1 MTGAGQS
8 RGGPARR
15 GPARRGP
22 ARSGSHDGR
31 GAGRDRARERGAE
44 RYERGGA
51 TDPLDPAAWS
61 AGASLEELPSTPLP
75 VSPRNGPPI
84 GVGGGVAVVAVAA
97 LLLAGTG
104 FLGGRP
110 SPSPSQAAGVVPP
123 SSPRSSAPV
132 PTPGIGIVPQVTP
145 FSPCAAAPTSP
156 PQLQLQVNGVPHS
169 GIVEVFPPD
178 TRSPGPSPSRDAS
191 GPVQRITVPADVITE
206 VWIVGGACALGWN
219 IGLIG
224 NPVLNAFVTPQLDPA
239 IAAQNRF
246 AVTLAPFAGR
256 DLNLRADLFFPAM
269 MARAIWPI
277 TVEPVQRPTASLHVG
292 DDGWS
297 LVEGCDVVLALG
309 NGYEYPSDPACL
321 GDLPAEPDTRLQVEH
336 DDVLELRLGD
346 WDIQSAVLTCGRLSG
361 TSFVAEPAPGCFLE
375 AATRRD
381 PSTFARFP
389 PLPPEIAGAW
399 TIQIS
404 ACALSGGLAATNR
417 LCGSWYANLEIRP
430 GR

>member
-1 MTGAGQS
+1 VTGAGQG

-15 GPARRGP
+15 RP
-22 ARSGSHDGR
+22 ARSGGLDGH
-31 GAGRDRARERGAE
+31 GGSRDRSRERGAD
-44 RYERGGA
+44 RYERAGA
-51 TDPLDPAAWS
+51 ADPLDPTAWS

-75 VSPRNGPPI
+75 VAPRSGPPL
-84 GVGGGVAVVAVAA
+84 GVGGTLAVLAMAA
-97 LLLAGTG
+97 LLAAGLG
-104 FLGGRP
+104 FLGGRASP
-110 SPSPSQAAGVVPP
+110 SPSPPAGAVAP
-123 SSPRSSAPV
+123 SRPGPSGDA
-132 PTPGIGIVPQVTP
+132 PTPGIGIAPQITP

-156 PQLQLQVNGVPHS
+156 PQLQLQVNGVPNP

-178 TRSPGPSPSRDAS
+178 TRSPGRTAS
-191 GPVQRITVPADVITE
+191 GDANGSVQRVTIPADVITE

-224 NPVLNAFVTPQLDPA
+224 NPVLNAFVTPRLDPA

-246 AVTLAPFAGR
+246 ALTLAPFAGR

-277 TVEPVQRPTASLHVG
+277 TVLPVERPTAALHIGG
-292 DDGWS
+292 DAWS
-297 LVEGCDVVLALG
+297 PVEGCDVVLALG
-309 NGYEYPSDPACL
+309 NGYEYPTDPACL
-321 GDLPAEPDTRLQVEH
+321 GDLPTEPDIVLEIER
-336 DDVLELRLGD
+336 DDELELRLGD

-375 AATRRD
+375 ASTRRD

-389 PLPPEIAGAW
+389 ALPAEISGAW
-399 TIQIS
+399 TIQLS

-417 LCGSWYANLEIRP
+417 LCGSWYANVEIRP